1 MDINLWKEI
10 ESEVRLRIDAE
21 PTLGPFLNS
30 LVLSQKDLLAAVA
43 SILAS
48 KLHSDALSATDIKKF
63 ILDVYRDCKE
73 IEPALE
79 ADLRFFKQNDPACKY
94 FSTPLLF
101 YKGFLGLATYRA
113 AHCLWNGE
121 RHTMA
126 LFLQN
131 RASEVFGVDIHPAAT
146 IAGGVMI
153 DHATGV
159 VIGETSDI
167 EKGVSIFQGV
177 TLGGKGF
184 ESGKRHPN
192 IKQGATVFAASTV
205 LGNITVGRNS
215 IVAAGSLVLH
225 NVDDNKTVAGVPAK
239 ETN

>member
-48 KLHSDALSATDIKKF
+48 KLHSDALSAKDIKKF

-94 FSTPLLF
+94 LSTPLLF

-113 AHCLWNGE
+113 AHCLWNGG

-205 LGNITVGRNS
+205 LGNITVGKNS

>member
-1 MDINLWKEI
+1 MDRDLWTKIQDEI
-10 ESEVRLRIDAE
+10 KLRVDAE
-21 PTLGPFLNS
+21 PTLGSFLYS
-30 LVLSQKDLLAAVA
+30 LVLSKKDLLGAVS

-48 KLHSDALSATDIKKF
+48 KLDSDALSAMDIKKF
-63 ILDVYRDCKE
+63 IIYVYRDCKG
-73 IEPALE
+73 IEEDLE
-79 ADLRFFKQNDPACKY
+79 ADIKFFKDHDPACNY

-113 AHCLWNGE
+113 AHCLWNND

-126 LFLQN
+126 LFFQN
-131 RASEVFGVDIHPAAT
+131 RASEVFGVDIHPAAK

-159 VIGETSDI
+159 VIGETCEI
-167 EKGVSIFQGV
+167 GPEVSIFQGV

-192 IKQGATVFAASTV
+192 IKKGASIFAASTV
-205 LGNITVGRNS
+205 LGDITIGEGA
-215 IVAAGSLVLH
+215 IIAAGSLVL
-225 NVDDNKTVAGVPAK
+225 NDVAQDSTVAGVPAK
-239 ETN
+239 VI

>member
-48 KLHSDALSATDIKKF
+48 KLHSDALSASDIKKF

-94 FSTPLLF
+94 LSTPLLF

>member
-48 KLHSDALSATDIKKF
+48 KLHSDALSAKDIKKF

-94 FSTPLLF
+94 LSTPLLF

-205 LGNITVGRNS
+205 LGNITVGKNS

>member
-1 MDINLWKEI
+1 MDRDLWTKIRDE
-10 ESEVRLRIDAE
+10 RKLRVDAE
-21 PTLGPFLNS
+21 TTLGSFLYS
-30 LVLSQKDLLAAVA
+30 LVLSQKDLIGAVS

-48 KLHSDALSATDIKKF
+48 KLHSDALSAMDIKKF
-63 ILDVYRDCKE
+63 IIDVYRDCKG
-73 IEPALE
+73 IEESLE
-79 ADLRFFKQNDPACKY
+79 EDIKFFKDHDPACNY

-113 AHCLWNGE
+113 AHCLWNND

-126 LFLQN
+126 LFFQN
-131 RASEVFGVDIHPAAT
+131 RASEVFGVDIHPAAK

-159 VIGETSDI
+159 VIGETSEI
-167 EKGVSIFQGV
+167 ESEVSIFQGV

-192 IKQGATVFAASTV
+192 IKKGASIFAASTV
-205 LGNITVGRNS
+205 LGDITVGENA
-215 IVAAGSLVLH
+215 IIAAGSLVL
-225 NVDDNKTVAGVPAK
+225 NDVIKNSTVAGVPAK
-239 ETN
+239 II

>member
-1 MDINLWKEI
+1 MDRDLWTKIRDEI
-10 ESEVRLRIDAE
+10 KLRVDAE
-21 PTLGPFLNS
+21 PTLGSFLYS
-30 LVLSQKDLLAAVA
+30 LVLSQKDLLGAVS

-48 KLHSDALSATDIKKF
+48 KLHSDALSAMDIKKF
-63 ILDVYRDCKE
+63 IIDVYRDCKG
-73 IEPALE
+73 IEESLE
-79 ADLRFFKQNDPACKY
+79 EDIKFFKDHDPACNY

-113 AHCLWNGE
+113 AHCLWNDD

-126 LFLQN
+126 LFFQN
-131 RASEVFGVDIHPAAT
+131 RASEVFGVDIHPAAK

-159 VIGETSDI
+159 VIGETSEI
-167 EKGVSIFQGV
+167 ESEVSIYQGV

-192 IKQGATVFAASTV
+192 IKKGASIFAASTV
-205 LGNITVGRNS
+205 LGDITVGENA
-215 IVAAGSLVLH
+215 IIAAGSLVL
-225 NVDDNKTVAGVPAK
+225 NDVIKNSTVAGVPAK
-239 ETN
+239 II

>member
-94 FSTPLLF
+94 LSTPLLF

-205 LGNITVGRNS
+205 LGNITVGKNS

>member
-1 MDINLWKEI
+1 MDRDLWTEI
-10 ESEVRLRIDAE
+10 RDEIKLRVDAE
-21 PTLGPFLNS
+21 PTLGSFLYS
-30 LVLSQKDLLAAVA
+30 LVLSQKDLLGAVS

-48 KLHSDALSATDIKKF
+48 KLHSDALSAMDIKKF
-63 ILDVYRDCKE
+63 IIDVYRDCKG
-73 IEPALE
+73 IEESLE
-79 ADLRFFKQNDPACKY
+79 EDIKFFKDHDPACNY

-113 AHCLWNGE
+113 AHCLWNDD

-126 LFLQN
+126 LFFQN
-131 RASEVFGVDIHPAAT
+131 RASEVFGVDIHPAAK

-159 VIGETSDI
+159 VIGETSEI
-167 EKGVSIFQGV
+167 ESEVSIYQGV

-192 IKQGATVFAASTV
+192 IKKGASIFAASTV
-205 LGNITVGRNS
+205 LGDITVGENA
-215 IVAAGSLVLH
+215 IIAAGSLVL
-225 NVDDNKTVAGVPAK
+225 NDVIKNSTVAGVPAK
-239 ETN
+239 II

>member
-1 MDINLWKEI
+1 MDRDLWTKIQDEI
-10 ESEVRLRIDAE
+10 KLRVDAE
-21 PTLGPFLNS
+21 PTLGSFLYS
-30 LVLSQKDLLAAVA
+30 LVLSKKDLLGAVS

-48 KLHSDALSATDIKKF
+48 KLDSYALSAMDIKKF
-63 ILDVYRDCKE
+63 IIDVYRDCKG
-73 IEPALE
+73 IEEDLE
-79 ADLRFFKQNDPACKY
+79 ADIKFFKDHDPACNY

-113 AHCLWNGE
+113 AHCLWNND

-126 LFLQN
+126 LFFQN
-131 RASEVFGVDIHPAAT
+131 RASEVFGVDIHPAAK

-159 VIGETSDI
+159 VIGETCEI
-167 EKGVSIFQGV
+167 GPEVSIFQGV

-192 IKQGATVFAASTV
+192 IKKGASIFAASTV
-205 LGNITVGRNS
+205 LGDITIGEGA
-215 IVAAGSLVLH
+215 IIAAGSLVL
-225 NVDDNKTVAGVPAK
+225 NDVAQDSTVAGVPAK
-239 ETN
+239 VI

>member
-1 MDINLWKEI
+1 MDRDLWTKIQDEI
-10 ESEVRLRIDAE
+10 KLRVDAE
-21 PTLGPFLNS
+21 PTLGSFLYS
-30 LVLSQKDLLAAVA
+30 LVLSKKDLLGAVS

-48 KLHSDALSATDIKKF
+48 KLDSDALSAMDIKKF
-63 ILDVYRDCKE
+63 IIDVYRDCKG
-73 IEPALE
+73 IEEELE
-79 ADLRFFKQNDPACKY
+79 ADIKFFKDHDPACNY

-113 AHCLWNGE
+113 AHCLWNND

-126 LFLQN
+126 LFFQN
-131 RASEVFGVDIHPAAT
+131 RASEVFGVDIHPAAK

-159 VIGETSDI
+159 VIGETCEI
-167 EKGVSIFQGV
+167 GPEVSIFQGV

-192 IKQGATVFAASTV
+192 IKKGASIFAASTV
-205 LGNITVGRNS
+205 LGDITIGEGA
-215 IVAAGSLVLH
+215 IIAAGSLVL
-225 NVDDNKTVAGVPAK
+225 NDVAQDSTVAGVPAK
-239 ETN
+239 VI

>member
-1 MDINLWKEI
+1 MDRDLWTKIQDEI
-10 ESEVRLRIDAE
+10 KLRVDAE
-21 PTLGPFLNS
+21 PTLGSFLYS
-30 LVLSQKDLLAAVA
+30 LVLSKKDLLGAVS

-48 KLHSDALSATDIKKF
+48 KLHSDALSAMDIKKF
-63 ILDVYRDCKE
+63 IIDVYRDCKG
-73 IEPALE
+73 IEEDLE
-79 ADLRFFKQNDPACKY
+79 ADIKFFKDHDPACNY

-113 AHCLWNGE
+113 AHCLWNND

-126 LFLQN
+126 LFFQN
-131 RASEVFGVDIHPAAT
+131 RASEVFGVDIHPAAK

-159 VIGETSDI
+159 VIGETCEI
-167 EKGVSIFQGV
+167 GPEVSIFQGV

-192 IKQGATVFAASTV
+192 IKKGASIFAASTV
-205 LGNITVGRNS
+205 LGNITIGEGA
-215 IVAAGSLVLH
+215 IIAAGSLVL
-225 NVDDNKTVAGVPAK
+225 NDVAEDSTVAGVPAK
-239 ETN
+239 VI

>member
-1 MDINLWKEI
+1 MDRDLWTKIQDEI
-10 ESEVRLRIDAE
+10 KLRVDAE
-21 PTLGPFLNS
+21 PTLGSFLYS
-30 LVLSQKDLLAAVA
+30 LVLSKKDLLGAVS

-48 KLHSDALSATDIKKF
+48 KLHSDALSAMDIKKF
-63 ILDVYRDCKE
+63 IIDVYRDCKG
-73 IEPALE
+73 IEEDLE
-79 ADLRFFKQNDPACKY
+79 ADIKFFKDHDPACNY

-113 AHCLWNGE
+113 AHCLWNND

-126 LFLQN
+126 LFFQN
-131 RASEVFGVDIHPAAT
+131 RASEVFGVDIHPAAK

-159 VIGETSDI
+159 VIGETCEI
-167 EKGVSIFQGV
+167 GPEVSIFQGV

-192 IKQGATVFAASTV
+192 IKKGASIFAASTV
-205 LGNITVGRNS
+205 LGDITIGEGA
-215 IVAAGSLVLH
+215 IIAAGSLVLTD
-225 NVDDNKTVAGVPAK
+225 VAQDSTVAGVPAK
-239 ETN
+239 VI

>member
-1 MDINLWKEI
+1 MDRDLWTKIQDEI
-10 ESEVRLRIDAE
+10 KLRVDAE
-21 PTLGPFLNS
+21 PTLGSFLYS
-30 LVLSQKDLLAAVA
+30 LVLSKKDLLGAVS

-48 KLHSDALSATDIKKF
+48 KLDSDALSAMDIKKF
-63 ILDVYRDCKE
+63 IIDVYRDCKG
-73 IEPALE
+73 IEEDLE
-79 ADLRFFKQNDPACKY
+79 ADIKFFKDHDPACNY

-113 AHCLWNGE
+113 AHCLWNND

-126 LFLQN
+126 LFFQN
-131 RASEVFGVDIHPAAT
+131 RASEVFGVDIHPAAK

-159 VIGETSDI
+159 VIGETCEI
-167 EKGVSIFQGV
+167 GPEVSNFQGV

-192 IKQGATVFAASTV
+192 IKKGASIFAASTV
-205 LGNITVGRNS
+205 LGDITIGEGA
-215 IVAAGSLVLH
+215 IIAAGSLVL
-225 NVDDNKTVAGVPAK
+225 NDVAQDSTVAGVPAK
-239 ETN
+239 VI

>member
-94 FSTPLLF
+94 LSTPLLF

>member
-1 MDINLWKEI
+1 MDTNLWNEI

>member
-1 MDINLWKEI
+1 MDRDLWTKIRDEI
-10 ESEVRLRIDAE
+10 KLRVDAE
-21 PTLGPFLNS
+21 PTLGSFLYS
-30 LVLSQKDLLAAVA
+30 LVLSQKDLLGAVS

-48 KLHSDALSATDIKKF
+48 KLHSDALSAMDIKKF
-63 ILDVYRDCKE
+63 IIDVYRDCKG
-73 IEPALE
+73 IEESLE
-79 ADLRFFKQNDPACKY
+79 EDIKFFKDHDPACNY

-113 AHCLWNGE
+113 AHCLWNND

-126 LFLQN
+126 LFFQN
-131 RASEVFGVDIHPAAT
+131 RASEVFGVDIHPAAK

-159 VIGETSDI
+159 VIGETSEI
-167 EKGVSIFQGV
+167 ESEVSIFQGV

-192 IKQGATVFAASTV
+192 IKKGASIFAASTV
-205 LGNITVGRNS
+205 LGDITVGENA
-215 IVAAGSLVLH
+215 IIAAGSLVL
-225 NVDDNKTVAGVPAK
+225 NDVIKNSTVAGVPAK
-239 ETN
+239 II